1 MYLIVIGWM
10 FVVVMLAAAQA
21 LDPGGWLRAL
31 STLFFWG
38 LLPLAILLYILGTP
52 ARRRA
57 RRAAEAAAAASASA
71 AEPPDGGGVAP
82 GDAVAT
88 EREER

>member
-21 LDPGGWLRAL
+21 LEPGGWLRAL
-31 STLFFWG
+31 ATLLFWG

-52 ARRRA
+52 ARHRA
-57 RRAAEAAAAASASA
+57 RRAAEAAAAAAASA
-71 AEPPDGGGVAP
+71 QTPDGGGLAP
-82 GDAVAT
+82 GDTVTA
-88 EREER
+88 ERKER